1 MIHAYDKLYLASAM
15 DTMGA
20 MMDCAANCYD
30 TAPELFHLMFLAS
43 GIDRE
48 IEKGNPRFIAG
59 VSGSELALMVLGD
72 NVLPSTEYKVN
83 FGREYWTG
91 WVLCLLQ
98 WETGMRFKDLEL
110 NGMDIS
116 TVMNLYPTLHEAD
129 TQKFL
134 DVAKQRIQTA
144 RDASPTRLKTLRKAS
159 GLTQEQLA
167 QLSGTSLRAI
177 QSYEQR
183 YLDISKAEGQ
193 SIGNI
198 AKVLGCS
205 IEDLIQG

>member
-30 TAPELFHLMFLAS
+30 TAPELFHLMFL
-43 GIDRE
+43 G
-48 IEKGNPRFIAG
+48 K
-59 VSGSELALMVLGD
+59 
-72 NVLPSTEYKVN
+72 NVLPSTDYKVN

-91 WVLCLLQ
+91 WILCLLQ
-98 WETGMRFKDLEL
+98 WETGMRFRDIEL

-129 TQKFL
+129 TQIFL

-144 RDASPTRLKTLRKAS
+144 RDAVPYQA
-159 GLTQEQLA
+159 ENA
-167 QLSGTSLRAI
+167 EESLR
-177 QSYEQR
+177 S
-183 YLDISKAEGQ
+183 
-193 SIGNI
+193 
-198 AKVLGCS
+198 C
-205 IEDLIQG
+205 